1 MVDNRGEKLKEA
13 AKFICLNCGKE
24 FIDTKYDIFDLL
36 IIYPKPIT
44 IRCPYCKSTATGLK
58 GFEEI

>member
-1 MVDNRGEKLKEA
+1 MKEA

-24 FIDTKYDIFDLL
+24 FIDANYDIFDLL

-44 IRCPYCKSTATGLK
+44 IKCPYCKSTATGLK